1 MRDTHRISV
10 SREMREKKINK
21 RTSAKRERGGKRGD
35 GFPCKG
41 KCITNRICSLERK
54 IFRIITDKSRYN
66 EIGKGKTT
74 NFCN

>member
-1 MRDTHRISV
+1 MRDTRRISV
-10 SREMREKKINK
+10 SREMREKKYIIGRARK
-21 RTSAKRERGGKRGD
+21 GGKRGD

>member
-1 MRDTHRISV
+1 MKRGKK
-10 SREMREKKINK
+10 REK
-21 RTSAKRERGGKRGD
+21 
-35 GFPCKG
+35 GFPYKG
-41 KCITNRICSLERK
+41 KMYNESVRICSLERK

>member
-1 MRDTHRISV
+1 MK
-10 SREMREKKINK
+10 REK
-21 RTSAKRERGGKRGD
+21 GGKRGD